1 MIHPTAV
8 VAASAVLGDDVS
20 IGAFTVIGDN
30 VVIGDNCEI
39 GAHVCVEGNT
49 SIEKGCQIYPY
60 AAIGGPPQDLSYRG
74 EDTKVILGENTR
86 VREYVTVHRGT
97 VKGGGL
103 TSIGKGG
110 FLMAY
115 CHVAHDCI
123 LGPGVIMANSAHLGG
138 HIELGKKAIIG
149 GMVAVHQFSRVGEFA
164 LVGGVSG
171 VSKDIPPFT
180 LAAGVRA
187 QLYGLNRVGLSRN
200 GFPKE
205 TISAL
210 KKAYRMAFRSSL
222 RYSEAAHKIKEQM
235 AHIPEAITFADF
247 LLSSKRGVAKGSL
260 GSGRTLEG

>member
-1 MIHPTAV
+1 MIHSTAV
-8 VAASAVLGDDVS
+8 VANTAVLGDNVS
-20 IGAFTVIGDN
+20 IGAYTVIGDH
-30 VVIGDNCEI
+30 VVIGDDCEI
-39 GAHVCVEGNT
+39 GPHVSVEGAT
-49 SIEKGCQIYPY
+49 TIERGCQIYPY
-60 AAIGGPPQDLSYRG
+60 ASIGGAPQDLSYKG
-74 EDTKVILGENTR
+74 EATRVVLGENTR

-97 VKGGGL
+97 AKGGGL
-103 TSIGKGG
+103 TSIGKGS

-123 LGPGVIMANSAHLGG
+123 LGPDVIMANSAHLGG

-171 VSKDIPPFT
+171 VSKDIPPYT

-187 QLYGLNRVGLSRN
+187 QLYGLNRVGLTRN
-200 GFPKE
+200 GFPRE

-210 KKAYRMAFRSSL
+210 KKAYRIAFRSTL
-222 RYSEAAHKIKEQM
+222 RSVEAAQKIKQELSH
-235 AHIPEAITFADF
+235 APEAVTFADF
-247 LLSSKRGVAKGSL
+247 ILSSKRGVARGAL